1 MVDDHD
7 ILLFGDGII
16 GFNVLIF
23 LVNHSDELQGNIVL
37 KIDSKVSQEKYAFLD
52 DSYVGLKDEVF
63 FDC

>member
-1 MVDDHD
+1 MIDDHD

-16 GFNVLIF
+16 RFNVLIF
-23 LVNHSDELQGNIVL
+23 LVNHSDKLQGNIVL

-52 DSYVGLKDEVF
+52 YSYVGLKDEVF